1 MKKFINENLVIIIIV
16 AVVVTLITVSGL
28 LIVNGMKKQQAEIEK
43 QVKYVDEK
51 YKEFSI
57 DTSSVSEKR
66 TKIYGEIFNNVYYVD
81 FKTKDESWKQLF
93 SEYYDLIDKIH
104 NDYKEVIDICKKYNF
119 IYDATK
125 QKCES
130 FNTYYELFINNYAT
144 DYNLYNSNIDKYNK
158 WTESNTSYERL
169 EKLVIEKYTEYQDY
183 NGNGETEY
191 YNKQ

>member
-1 MKKFINENLVIIIIV
+1 MKRFISENLVVIIIV
-16 AVVVTLITVSGL
+16 IVVVALLTVSGF
-28 LIVNGMKKQQAEIEK
+28 LIVNGMKRQQADIEK

-51 YKEFSI
+51 YKEFTT

-66 TKIYGEIFNNVYYVD
+66 TKIYNELFNNVYYVD

-93 SEYYDLIDKIH
+93 NEYYDLIDKIH
-104 NDYKEVIDICKKYNF
+104 NNYKDTIEICKKYNF
-119 IYDATK
+119 IYDSTK

-130 FNTYYELFINNYAT
+130 FNTYYELFINNYTT

-158 WTESNTSYERL
+158 WTESNTSYEKL
-169 EKLVIEKYTEYQDY
+169 EKFVIEKYTEYQDY
-183 NGNGETEY
+183 NGNGEVEY